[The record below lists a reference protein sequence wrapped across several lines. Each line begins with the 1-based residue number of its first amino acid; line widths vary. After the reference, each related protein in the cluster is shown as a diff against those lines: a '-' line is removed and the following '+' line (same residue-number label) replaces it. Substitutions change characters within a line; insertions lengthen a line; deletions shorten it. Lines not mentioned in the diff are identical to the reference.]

1 MNRLENKVA
10 IITGAAGYLGSATA
24 KLFAAEGCSVV
35 CADIADD
42 RLAALVDDITAAG
55 GVASAV
61 RCDVTVES
69 EIKALV
75 DRSVEMYGRLDILH
89 NNATGFSDAG
99 PDGNVLDT
107 PDAVWDFEL
116 RINLYAPVWGCR
128 HAIPRM
134 IETGGGSIVNMASML
149 YSYGQKEL
157 MAMGV
162 SKAAVVSLTRYIAS
176 AHGKDGI
183 RANTISPGFTMS
195 PEAVAELPKIYTDI
209 HLQHALTPRLGQS
222 IDQAHTA
229 LFLASDESSFMTGQV
244 LHVDGGLTVH
254 NPTTPQVSEALGRVH
269 QH

>member
-10 IITGAAGYLGSATA
+10 IITGAAGYLGSATV

-42 RLAALVDDITAAG
+42 RLAALVADITAAG
-55 GVASAV
+55 GEASAV

-69 EIKALV
+69 EIEALV
-75 DRSVEMYGRLDILH
+75 DRAVETYGRLDVLH

-107 PDAVWDFEL
+107 PDAVWDFD
-116 RINLYAPVWGCR
+116 
-128 HAIPRM
+128 
-134 IETGGGSIVNMASML
+134 
-149 YSYGQKEL
+149 
-157 MAMGV
+157 
-162 SKAAVVSLTRYIAS
+162 AAVVSLTRYIAS

-195 PEAVAELPKIYTDI
+195 PEAVADLPEIYTDI
-209 HLQHALTPRLGQS
+209 HLQHALTPRLGLS
-222 IDQAHTA
+222 IDQAYTA
-229 LFLASDESSFMTGQV
+229 LFLASDESGFTTGQV
-244 LHVDGGLTVH
+244 LHVDGGLTAH

-269 QH
+269 QY